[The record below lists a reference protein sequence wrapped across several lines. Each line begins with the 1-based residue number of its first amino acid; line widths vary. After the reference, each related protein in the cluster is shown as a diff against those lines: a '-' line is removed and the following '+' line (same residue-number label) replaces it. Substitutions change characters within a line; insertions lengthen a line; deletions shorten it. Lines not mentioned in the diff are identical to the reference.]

1 MGKPIRL
8 QRVIYWVVNSDS
20 CLQYR
25 LRICL
30 LVICSGSRNL
40 VPGTLLVTNYKAGI
54 QQTGSCT
61 AAHRWS
67 NRTNSASKKVMTR
80 KAPLTAF
87 PGRGTSVVEEQ
98 QDCRSITV
106 SGLYLSPREI
116 PVQHVTQRLPASA
129 SWALCI
135 NWLATGRTQGRG
147 PSPRPEAWWWREHAV
162 S

>member
-61 AAHRWS
+61 AAHR
-67 NRTNSASKKVMTR
+67 
-80 KAPLTAF
+80 
-87 PGRGTSVVEEQ
+87 
-98 QDCRSITV
+98 
-106 SGLYLSPREI
+106 
-116 PVQHVTQRLPASA
+116 
-129 SWALCI
+129 
-135 NWLATGRTQGRG
+135 
-147 PSPRPEAWWWREHAV
+147 
-162 S
+162 